1 MDGPK
6 TVLFVTHN
14 SYLFYDTYF
23 VFYLQTASSLAYAAV
38 SRSAQENLLQA
49 PLLSRSNSMEASL
62 AKDTSSNDVK
72 NGQGSIGHSMLAL
85 FTAGWQT
92 TDLHPLVIEKS
103 EVNFVA
109 VFVIF

>member
-6 TVLFVTHN
+6 IVLFVTHN

-23 VFYLQTASSLAYAAV
+23 VFYLQTASSLVYAAV

-49 PLLSRSNSMEASL
+49 PLLSRSNSTEASL

-72 NGQGSIGHSMLAL
+72 NGQGYMVLL
-85 FTAGWQT
+85 
-92 TDLHPLVIEKS
+92 
-103 EVNFVA
+103 
-109 VFVIF
+109 

>member
-6 TVLFVTHN
+6 IVLFVTHN

-38 SRSAQENLLQA
+38 SKSAQENLLQA

-62 AKDTSSNDVK
+62 AQILQQRNQIPNHETTTIPQSIYRDFELKKKYHIKFK
-72 NGQGSIGHSMLAL
+72 NAQRSA
-85 FTAGWQT
+85 
-92 TDLHPLVIEKS
+92 K
-103 EVNFVA
+103 
-109 VFVIF
+109 